1 MEYETLAVLAGLP
14 EEDPYRAVGLPI
26 YGVAAYG
33 FRGLE
38 EGRRRFEE
46 GDYTYSRLK
55 NPTNRALEERIA
67 ALEGALDAAVFA
79 SGQAATL
86 AALLALV
93 RSGDEVVA
101 SEGLFGQTVGLF
113 NQVLAL
119 MGVRVRYAP
128 PERAAF
134 EALLSER
141 TRAMFVETVAN
152 PALTVP
158 DFSGLAALAEERGV
172 ALVVDN
178 TFGAVGAYAEP
189 LALGAHVVVESLTKW
204 ASGHG
209 SVLGGAVLLGKTGL
223 WKAYPQFLEPD
234 AQGRVPWEAFGERCY
249 LERVRQFGLSL
260 MGMVLSP
267 FHAYLIFQG
276 LETLALRAKA
286 MEKTALAL
294 AQFLEAHPKVR
305 RVRYPGLAQDPAHER
320 AVRYLK
326 GFGSIL
332 TLELEN
338 LEAASRFLS
347 AVPLLQAPNVGDART
362 LLVHPW
368 TTTHGRLPEGARL
381 KAGVTPGLVRVSVGL
396 EHPQDL
402 VEALEKGLQAV

>member
-14 EEDPYRAVGLPI
+14 EDDPYRAVGLPV

-46 GDYTYSRLK
+46 GGYTYSRLK
-55 NPTNRALEERIA
+55 NPTNRALEQRLT
-67 ALEGALDAAVFA
+67 ALEGASDAAVFA

-113 NQVLAL
+113 NQVLGL

-134 EALLSER
+134 EALIGER
-141 TRAMFVETVAN
+141 TRALFVETVAN

-158 DFSGLAALAEERGV
+158 DFAGLAALAEERGV

-178 TFGAVGAYAEP
+178 TFGAAGAYAQP

-209 SVLGGAVLLGKTGL
+209 SVLGGAVLARGTEL
-223 WKAYPQFLEPD
+223 WRAYPQFTEPD
-234 AQGRVPWEAFGERCY
+234 AQGRVPWEVFGEGCY
-249 LERVRQFGLSL
+249 LERVRQLGLSL
-260 MGMVLSP
+260 MGMALSP
-267 FHAYLIFQG
+267 FNAYLLFQG
-276 LETLALRAKA
+276 LETVALRARA
-286 MEKTALAL
+286 MEGTALAL
-294 AQFLEAHPKVR
+294 ARFLQAHPKVQG
-305 RVRYPGLAQDPAHER
+305 VRYPGLPDDPAHER
-320 AVRYLK
+320 AARYLK

-332 TLELEN
+332 TLELGS
-338 LEAASRFLS
+338 LEAASRFLE

-368 TTTHGRLPEGARL
+368 TTTHGRLPEEARL
-381 KAGVTPGLVRVSVGL
+381 RAGVTPGLVRVSVGL
-396 EHPQDL
+396 EHFQDL
-402 VEALEKGLQAV
+402 LSAFQKGLEAV